1 MSHRNSEEEFKNLIA
16 GFFQGKITR
25 RRFIRRAAQL
35 GFSAALLSRMVPDS
49 FAANDNLLDSSPLA
63 LNESPVTK
71 ERVEYLKSKPYKN
84 TTINVMALRSAVGD
98 CLEYHAPR
106 WEEETGAHVNVTK
119 VPIDTLHQQ
128 IFADLKTGPGQ
139 YDAYQTAAWFYG
151 DFFTAQEPY
160 VVEVAPFLKDP
171 KYPYWDP
178 DQFLPAMKRLY
189 TWQGK
194 LYGVLFDAD
203 AQILYYRKD
212 VLGNANYQERFKSK
226 LGYELPNPPK
236 NMSEMHDVASFFT
249 GWDWNGDGKDD
260 WGISLH
266 AKVNEQGFFHF
277 LTLAAPYVVSPN
289 NKYFYFNP
297 DDMKPLINSEGHL
310 RALEDYVKFLAY
322 GPKEQINWTLPQGWT
337 PFLTGHAVMEATWGD
352 LPTLAQDRSRS
363 SVQGRVGAT
372 IMPGTTEAFNPLTS
386 QWEKYPLNVV
396 GNTNGGSWHCVIS
409 HLSKKKEATYDFLA
423 FMANKKN
430 AFFNVTNGWTG
441 VQPGMKYEYFP
452 PIGAGSVVEWEN
464 QGWDK
469 DDAITYLN
477 AYYANLVLPAQEI
490 YLRIPGAAEYWHE
503 LDVRVSSVLAGET
516 QPKAALDDIFN
527 AWEQITERYGRQTQK
542 RLYRES
548 YSAEGSMF

>member
-1 MSHRNSEEEFKNLIA
+1 MAHNNSEEEFNEVVTA
-16 GFFQGKITR
+16 FFEGRMTR
-25 RRFIRRAAQL
+25 RRFIHRAAQL
-35 GFSAALLSRMVPDS
+35 GLSAALVSSIVSAS
-49 FAANDNLLDSSPLA
+49 FAASDNLLESSPVA
-63 LNESPVTK
+63 SNESPITR

-84 TTINVMALRSAVGD
+84 ATINVMVLRSAVGD
-98 CLEYHAPR
+98 CVEYHAPR
-106 WEEETGAHVNVTK
+106 WEEQTGAHVNITK
-119 VPIDTLHQQ
+119 IPIDTLHQE
-128 IFADLKTGPGQ
+128 IFADLKGPGQ

-151 DFFTAQEPY
+151 DFFTSDEPSI
-160 VVEVAPFLKDP
+160 VEIAPFLKDP

-212 VLGNANYQERFKSK
+212 VLGNADYQEKFKSK
-226 LGYELPNPPK
+226 LGYDLPNPPK
-236 NMSEMHDVASFFT
+236 TMKEMHDVASFFT

-277 LTLAAPYVVSPN
+277 LTLAAPYVVSPT

-310 RALEDYVKFLAY
+310 RALEDYVKFLAN
-322 GPKEQINWTLPQGWT
+322 GPKEQIGWTLEQGWNV
-337 PFLTGHAVMEATWGD
+337 FLSGHAVMEPTWGD
-352 LPTLAQDRSRS
+352 LPTLAQDRARS

-372 IMPGTTEAFNPLTS
+372 IIPGTTESFNPLTN
-386 QWEKYPLNVV
+386 QWEKSSLNTV
-396 GNTNGGSWHCVIS
+396 GNTNGGTWHCVIS
-409 HLSKKKEATYDFLA
+409 RQSKQKEAAYDFLA

-430 AFFNVTNGWTG
+430 AFFNVVTGWTG
-441 VQPGMKYEYFP
+441 VQPAMKYEYFP
-452 PIGAGSVVEWEN
+452 PVGTGNVEEWVN

-469 DDAITYLN
+469 ADAIAYLN

-490 YLRIPGAAEYWHE
+490 YLRIPGAADYWHE
-503 LDVRVSSVLAGET
+503 LDVRISSVLAGKT
-516 QPKAALDDIFN
+516 KPKEALDDIYQ
-527 AWEQITERYGRQTQK
+527 AWEQITDRYGRESQK
-542 RLYRES
+542 KLYAES
-548 YSAEGSMF
+548 YGAS

>member
-1 MSHRNSEEEFKNLIA
+1 MSQHHSEEEFKELAA

-25 RRFIRRAAQL
+25 RRFIRQAAKF
-35 GFSAALLSRMVPDS
+35 GVSAALLSRMVPAS
-49 FAANDNLLDSSPLA
+49 LAANESLVDSSPLA
-63 LNESPVTK
+63 PNESPVTK
-71 ERVEYLKSKPYKN
+71 ERIEYLKSKPYKN
-84 TTINVMALRSAVGD
+84 TTINVMVLRSAVGD
-98 CLEYHAPR
+98 CVEYHAPR
-106 WEEETGAHVNVTK
+106 WEEQTGAHVNITK
-119 VPIDTLHQQ
+119 IPIDTLHQE
-128 IFADLKTGPGQ
+128 IFADLKGPGQ

-151 DFFTAQEPY
+151 DFFTSDEPSI
-160 VVEVAPFLKDP
+160 VEIAPFLKDP

-212 VLGNANYQERFKSK
+212 VFGNADYQEKFKSK
-226 LGYELPNPPK
+226 LGYDLPNPPK
-236 NMSEMHDVASFFT
+236 TMKEMHDVASFFT

-277 LTLAAPYVVSPN
+277 LTLAAPYVVSPT

-310 RALEDYVKFLAY
+310 RALEDYVKFLAN
-322 GPKEQINWTLPQGWT
+322 GPKEQIGWTLEQGWNV
-337 PFLTGHAVMEATWGD
+337 FLSGHAVMEPTWGD
-352 LPTLAQDRSRS
+352 LPTLAQDRARS

-372 IMPGTTEAFNPLTS
+372 IIPGTTESFNPLTN
-386 QWEKYPLNVV
+386 QWEKTSLNTV

-409 HLSKKKEATYDFLA
+409 RLSKQKEAAYDFLA

-430 AFFNVTNGWTG
+430 AFFNVVTGWTG
-441 VQPGMKYEYFP
+441 VQPAMKYEYFP
-452 PIGAGSVVEWEN
+452 PVGTGNVEEWVN

-469 DDAITYLN
+469 ADAIAYLN

-490 YLRIPGAAEYWHE
+490 YLRIPGAADYWHE
-503 LDVRVSSVLAGET
+503 LDVRISSVLAGKT
-516 QPKAALDDIFN
+516 KPKEALDDIYQ
-527 AWEQITERYGRQTQK
+527 AWEQITDRYGRESQK
-542 RLYRES
+542 KLYTES
-548 YSAEGSMF
+548 YGAS

>member
-1 MSHRNSEEEFKNLIA
+1 MSQHRSEEEEFKQLAA
-16 GFFQGKITR
+16 GFLERKITR
-25 RRFIRRAAQL
+25 RRFLRRAAQL
-35 GFSAALLSRMVPDS
+35 GFSAALLTRMVPVS
-49 FAANDNLLDSSPLA
+49 LAANDDLVDSSPLA
-63 LNESPVTK
+63 PNESPITK
-71 ERVEYLKSKPYKN
+71 ERIEYLKSKPYKD
-84 TTINVMALRSAVGD
+84 TTINVMVLRSAVGD
-98 CLEYHAPR
+98 CVEYHAPR
-106 WEEETGAHVNVTK
+106 WEEETGAHINITK

-128 IFADLKTGPGQ
+128 IFEDLTTGRGE

-151 DFFTAQEPY
+151 DFFTADEPY
-160 VVEVAPFLKDP
+160 VTEITPFLRDLKF
-171 KYPYWDP
+171 PYWDP

-212 VLGNANYQERFKSK
+212 VLGNADYQEKFKRK
-226 LGYELPNPPK
+226 LAYELPNPPQ
-236 NMSEMHDVASFFT
+236 NMKEMHDVASFFT

-277 LTLAAPYVVSPN
+277 LTLAAPYVVSQN

-310 RALEDYVKFLAY
+310 RALEDYVRFLAN
-322 GPKEQINWTLPQGWT
+322 GPKEQIDWTLPEGWN

-352 LPTLAQDRSRS
+352 LPTLAQDRARS

-372 IMPGTTEAFNPLTS
+372 IIPGTTEAFNPLAG

-409 HLSKKKEATYDFLA
+409 RLSKRKEATYDFLA

-430 AFFNVTNGWTG
+430 AFFNSANGWTG

-452 PIGAGSVVEWEN
+452 PVGTATFNEWAKE
-464 QGWDK
+464 GWDK
-469 DDAITYLN
+469 GDATAFLD
-477 AYYANLVLPAQEI
+477 AYYKNLVLPEQQI

-503 LDVRVSSVLAGET
+503 LDVRVSSVLAGGT
-516 QPKAALDDIFN
+516 KPKAALDDIYQT
-527 AWEQITERYGRQTQK
+527 WEQITEHYGRENQK
-542 RLYRES
+542 KLYAES
-548 YSAEGSMF
+548 YAA

>member
-1 MSHRNSEEEFKNLIA
+1 MSQHHSEEEFKELAA

-25 RRFIRRAAQL
+25 RRFIRQAAKF
-35 GFSAALLSRMVPDS
+35 GVSAALLSRMVPAS
-49 FAANDNLLDSSPLA
+49 LAANESLVDSSPLA
-63 LNESPVTK
+63 PNESPVTK
-71 ERVEYLKSKPYKN
+71 ERIEYLKSKPYKN
-84 TTINVMALRSAVGD
+84 TTINVMVLRSAVGD
-98 CLEYHAPR
+98 CVEYHAPR
-106 WEEETGAHVNVTK
+106 WEEQTGAHVNITK
-119 VPIDTLHQQ
+119 IPIDTLHQE
-128 IFADLKTGPGQ
+128 IFADLKGPGQ

-151 DFFTAQEPY
+151 DFFTSDEPSI
-160 VVEVAPFLKDP
+160 VEIVPFLKDP

-212 VLGNANYQERFKSK
+212 VFGNADYQEKFKSK
-226 LGYELPNPPK
+226 LGYDLPNPPK
-236 NMSEMHDVASFFT
+236 TMKEMHDVASFFT

-277 LTLAAPYVVSPN
+277 LTLAAPYVVSPT

-310 RALEDYVKFLAY
+310 RALEDYVKFLAN
-322 GPKEQINWTLPQGWT
+322 GPKEQIGWTLEQGWNV
-337 PFLTGHAVMEATWGD
+337 FLSGHAVMEPTWGD
-352 LPTLAQDRSRS
+352 LPTLAQDRARS

-372 IMPGTTEAFNPLTS
+372 IIPGATEAFNPLTN
-386 QWEKYPLNVV
+386 QWEKTALNTV

-409 HLSKKKEATYDFLA
+409 RQSKQKEAAYDFLA

-430 AFFNVTNGWTG
+430 AFFNVVTGWTG
-441 VQPGMKYEYFP
+441 VQPAMKYEYFP
-452 PIGAGSVVEWEN
+452 PVGTGNVEEWVN

-469 DDAITYLN
+469 ADAIAYLN
-477 AYYANLVLPAQEI
+477 AYYANLVLPEQEI
-490 YLRIPGAAEYWHE
+490 YLRIPGAADYWHE
-503 LDVRVSSVLAGET
+503 LDVRVSSVLSGAT
-516 QPKAALDDIFN
+516 KPKEALDDIYQT
-527 AWEQITERYGRQTQK
+527 WEQITDRYGRESQK
-542 RLYRES
+542 RLYAES
-548 YSAEGSMF
+548 YGAS

>member
-1 MSHRNSEEEFKNLIA
+1 MSQHHSEEEFKELAA

-25 RRFIRRAAQL
+25 RRFIRQAAKF
-35 GFSAALLSRMVPDS
+35 GVSAALLSRMVPAS
-49 FAANDNLLDSSPLA
+49 LAANESLVDSSPLA
-63 LNESPVTK
+63 PNESPVTK
-71 ERVEYLKSKPYKN
+71 ERIEYLKSKPYKN
-84 TTINVMALRSAVGD
+84 TTINVMVLRSAVGD
-98 CLEYHAPR
+98 CVEYHAPR
-106 WEEETGAHVNVTK
+106 WEEQTGAHVNITK
-119 VPIDTLHQQ
+119 IPIDTLHQE
-128 IFADLKTGPGQ
+128 IFADLKGPGQ

-151 DFFTAQEPY
+151 DFFTSDEPSI
-160 VVEVAPFLKDP
+160 VEIAPFLKDP

-212 VLGNANYQERFKSK
+212 VFGNADYQEKFKSK
-226 LGYELPNPPK
+226 LGYDLPNPPK
-236 NMSEMHDVASFFT
+236 TMKEMHDVASFFT

-277 LTLAAPYVVSPN
+277 LTLAAPYVVSPT

-310 RALEDYVKFLAY
+310 RALEDYVKFLAN
-322 GPKEQINWTLPQGWT
+322 GPKEQIGWTLEQGWNV
-337 PFLTGHAVMEATWGD
+337 FLSGHAVMEPTWGD
-352 LPTLAQDRSRS
+352 LPTLAQDRARS

-372 IMPGTTEAFNPLTS
+372 IIPGTTEAFNPLTN
-386 QWEKYPLNVV
+386 QWEKSSLNTV

-409 HLSKKKEATYDFLA
+409 RQSKQKEAAYDFLA

-430 AFFNVTNGWTG
+430 AFFNVVTGWTG
-441 VQPGMKYEYFP
+441 VQPAMKYEYFP
-452 PIGAGSVVEWEN
+452 PVGTGNVEEWVN

-469 DDAITYLN
+469 ADAIAYLN

-490 YLRIPGAAEYWHE
+490 YLRIPGAADYWHE
-503 LDVRVSSVLAGET
+503 LDVRISSVLAGKT
-516 QPKAALDDIFN
+516 KPKEALDDIYQ
-527 AWEQITERYGRQTQK
+527 AWEQITDRYGRESQK
-542 RLYRES
+542 KLYAES
-548 YSAEGSMF
+548 YGAS

>member
-1 MSHRNSEEEFKNLIA
+1 MAHHNSEEEFNELLIA
-16 GFFQGKITR
+16 FFQGRMSR
-25 RRFIRRAAQL
+25 RRFIHRAAQL
-35 GFSAALLSRMVPDS
+35 GLSATLASRLAPVS
-49 FAANDNLLDSSPLA
+49 FAAGEDFLESSPLA
-63 LNESPVTK
+63 ASESPITR
-71 ERVEYLKSKPYKN
+71 ERVDYLQSKPYKD
-84 TTINVMALRSAVGD
+84 TTINVMVIRSAVGN
-98 CLEYHAPR
+98 CVEYHAPR

-119 VPIDTLHQQ
+119 VRIDTLHQE
-128 IFADLKTGPGQ
+128 IFADLKGPGQ

-151 DFFTAQEPY
+151 DFFASGQPAIAEI
-160 VVEVAPFLKDP
+160 APFLKDP

-178 DQFLPAMKRLY
+178 DQFLPAMRRLY

-226 LGYELPNPPK
+226 IGYDLPNPPK
-236 NMSEMHDVASFFT
+236 TMKEMHDVASFFT

-277 LTLAAPYVVSPN
+277 LTLAAPYVISPN

-310 RALEDYVKFLAY
+310 RALEDYVKFLAN
-322 GPKEQINWTLPQGWT
+322 GPSEQTGWTLEQGWNV
-337 PFLTGHAVMEATWGD
+337 FLSGHAVMEPTWGD
-352 LPTLAQDRSRS
+352 LPTLAQDRARS

-372 IMPGTTEAFNPLTS
+372 IIPGTTEAFNPLTN
-386 QWEKYPLNVV
+386 QWEQNSLNAV

-409 HLSKKKEATYDFLA
+409 QRSKQKEAAYDFLA
-423 FMANKKN
+423 FMANKRN

-441 VQPGMKYEYFP
+441 VQPAMKYEYFSP
-452 PIGAGSVVEWEN
+452 VGTGKVEEWEY

-469 DDAITYLN
+469 DDAVAYLN
-477 AYYANLVLPAQEI
+477 AYYANLVLPAQQI
-490 YLRIPGAAEYWHE
+490 YLRIPGAADYWHE
-503 LDVRVSSVLAGET
+503 LDVRVSAVLSGATKTKE
-516 QPKAALDDIFN
+516 ALDDIYH
-527 AWEQITERYGRQTQK
+527 AWERITDRCG
-542 RLYRES
+542 RES
-548 YSAEGSMF
+548 QKKLYADSYAE

>member
-1 MSHRNSEEEFKNLIA
+1 MSQHRSEEEEFKQLAA
-16 GFFQGKITR
+16 GFLERKITR
-25 RRFIRRAAQL
+25 RRFLRRAAQL
-35 GFSAALLSRMVPDS
+35 GFSAALLTRMVPVS
-49 FAANDNLLDSSPLA
+49 LAANDDLVDSSPLA
-63 LNESPVTK
+63 PNESPITK
-71 ERVEYLKSKPYKN
+71 ERIEYLKSKPYKD
-84 TTINVMALRSAVGD
+84 TTINVMVLRSAVGD
-98 CLEYHAPR
+98 CVEYHAPR
-106 WEEETGAHVNVTK
+106 WEEETGAHINITK

-128 IFADLKTGPGQ
+128 IFEDLTTGRGE

-151 DFFTAQEPY
+151 DFFTADEPY
-160 VVEVAPFLKDP
+160 VTEITPFLRDLKF
-171 KYPYWDP
+171 PYWDP

-212 VLGNANYQERFKSK
+212 VLGNADYQEKFKSK
-226 LGYELPNPPK
+226 LAYELPNPPQ
-236 NMSEMHDVASFFT
+236 NMKEMHDVASFFT

-277 LTLAAPYVVSPN
+277 LTLAAPYVVSQN

-310 RALEDYVKFLAY
+310 RALEDYVRFLAN
-322 GPKEQINWTLPQGWT
+322 GPKEQINWTLPEGWN

-352 LPTLAQDRSRS
+352 LPTLAQDRARS

-372 IMPGTTEAFNPLTS
+372 IIPGTTEAFNPLAG

-409 HLSKKKEATYDFLA
+409 RLSKRKEATYDFRA

-430 AFFNVTNGWTG
+430 AFFNSANGWTG

-452 PIGAGSVVEWEN
+452 PVGTATFNEWAKE
-464 QGWDK
+464 GWDK
-469 DDAITYLN
+469 GDATAFLD
-477 AYYANLVLPAQEI
+477 AYYKNLVLPEQQI

-503 LDVRVSSVLAGET
+503 LDVRVSSVLAGGT
-516 QPKAALDDIFN
+516 KPKAALDDIYQT
-527 AWEQITERYGRQTQK
+527 WEQITEHYGRENQK
-542 RLYRES
+542 KLYAES
-548 YSAEGSMF
+548 YAA